1 VGPGRLAAH
10 KKGAQA
16 ARATVIFIDESGFS
30 QRPSLRRS
38 WAPEGH
44 TPIIREHFNWK
55 RLSVIGAVAWQPA
68 GAKTRLFLSP
78 RPGSIATP
86 EVVEF
91 LRNLRRHV
99 AGPVV
104 VLWDRLGA
112 HRSRVTMTH
121 VAAQAKWLTVE
132 YLPAYAP
139 ELNPLEYLWATFKGK
154 DMANYPADNIAQ
166 LDDRLRRSVR
176 RVRRRADMGLN
187 FIKHAGLIS
196 EDEYMQ
202 LCKGQ

>member
-1 VGPGRLAAH
+1 
-10 KKGAQA
+10 
-16 ARATVIFIDESGFS
+16 
-30 QRPSLRRS
+30 
-38 WAPEGH
+38 
-44 TPIIREHFNWK
+44 
-55 RLSVIGAVAWQPA
+55 
-68 GAKTRLFLSP
+68 
-78 RPGSIATP
+78 
-86 EVVEF
+86 
-91 LRNLRRHV
+91 
-99 AGPVV
+99 
-104 VLWDRLGA
+104 
-112 HRSRVTMTH
+112 MTTAH

-176 RVRRRADMGLN
+176 RVRRQADMGLN

-196 EDEYMQ
+196 EDEYLQ